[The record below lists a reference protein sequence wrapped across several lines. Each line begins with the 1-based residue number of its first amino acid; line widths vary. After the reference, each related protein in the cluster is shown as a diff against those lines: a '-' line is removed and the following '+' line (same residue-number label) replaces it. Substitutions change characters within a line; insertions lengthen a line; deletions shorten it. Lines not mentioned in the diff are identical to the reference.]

1 MTLAKRSVFIVS
13 DRTGLTAEEL
23 AQTLLTQFPQVHFM
37 TTVLPFVDSDHKLNE
52 AISQINMIQEADGS
66 RPIVFVTFVNA
77 DYRKRIEQADALVID
92 VFSSFLGILSRE
104 MNLIPSWQAGFSHGV
119 VDQGRYNSR
128 IDAIHFAM
136 DCDDGVNP
144 DAYDQADLILVG
156 VSRSGKTPTCVYLAM
171 HFGLYCAN
179 YPLTEDDYLDD
190 GLPSTLGKHRDRL
203 VGLTIDARRLH
214 EIRQKR
220 RPDSEYARLDQCQIE
235 VRRAEDLFRHC
246 GILMAD
252 TSGISVEEIATTLL
266 QKTGLRREYLG

>member
-1 MTLAKRSVFIVS
+1 
-13 DRTGLTAEEL
+13 
-23 AQTLLTQFPQVHFM
+23 
-37 TTVLPFVDSDHKLNE
+37 
-52 AISQINMIQEADGS
+52 
-66 RPIVFVTFVNA
+66 
-77 DYRKRIEQADALVID
+77 
-92 VFSSFLGILSRE
+92 
-104 MNLIPSWQAGFSHGV
+104 
-119 VDQGRYNSR
+119 
-128 IDAIHFAM
+128 M

-190 GLPSTLGKHRDRL
+190 GLPSTLGKYRDRL